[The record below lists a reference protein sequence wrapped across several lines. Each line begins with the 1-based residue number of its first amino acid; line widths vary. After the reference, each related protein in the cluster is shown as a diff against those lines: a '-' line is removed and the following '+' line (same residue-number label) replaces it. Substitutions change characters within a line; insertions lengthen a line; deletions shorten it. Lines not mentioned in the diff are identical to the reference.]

1 MPQGFLSIVLHSH
14 LPFVRHPEH
23 ERSMEEK
30 WFYEA
35 MLECYLPLL
44 NIMEKMKNDGINY
57 RLTISLSPTLMFMME
72 DYLLS
77 ERFSAYMENL
87 QKLARREEERTAGD
101 PAFHPLACMYRKY
114 FDEISTY
121 YHENCGRRPVQVYRN
136 LQEEGKLEV
145 ITTSATHGFLP
156 LLDVHRESVYAQ
168 VACAVDYYHELFG
181 EPPRGM
187 WLPECAYDHGI
198 EEILEEM
205 GVQYFITDTHGVLY
219 ASPRPKYGIYSPII
233 TENGVAVFG
242 RDAESSKQVWSSR
255 EGYPGDYN
263 YREFYRDIGYDLDFN
278 YINEHLHPPGFRSDT
293 GVKYYRITGE
303 SLDYKEPY
311 RPEVAANKAAE
322 HAGNF
327 MFNRE
332 KQVEFLSGLM
342 GRPPVIVAPYDSELL
357 GHWWFEG
364 PLWLDYLCRK
374 MDCDQDTIKLITP
387 GEYLDLGYP
396 LQVAT
401 PNPSSWGDKGY
412 YEVWL
417 NGKNDWT
424 YRHLHK
430 AAKDMIDI
438 ATKYPDAHG
447 LMERAITQAA
457 RELLLAQSSDWPFI
471 MTVGTMVEYARERI
485 NKHLLRFRNL
495 TEQIRGGN
503 INEEQLSM
511 LESIDNVFS
520 RLDYHNFQKL
530 DTTIPIETGQ
540 ILSPIK

>member
-23 ERSMEEK
+23 KHSMEEK

-44 NIMEKMKNDGINY
+44 NIMEKMQNDAINY

-72 DYLLS
+72 DELLS
-77 ERFSAYMENL
+77 ARFSKYMENL
-87 QKLARREEERTAGD
+87 QNLARREEVRTAGD
-101 PAFHPLACMYRKY
+101 NTFQPLASMYRKY
-114 FDEISTY
+114 FDEISAY
-121 YHENCGRRPVQVYRN
+121 YHENCQRRPVQVYRR
-136 LQEEGKLEV
+136 LQEDGLIEV
-145 ITTSATHGFLP
+145 ITTTATHGFLP
-156 LLDVHRESVYAQ
+156 LLDLQRESVHAQ
-168 VACAVDYYHELFG
+168 VASAVDYYQELFG
-181 EPPRGM
+181 DSPRGI
-187 WLPECAYDHGI
+187 WLPECAYNYGM
-198 EEILEEM
+198 EEILEEH
-205 GVQYFITDTHGVLY
+205 GIQYFISDTHGVLY

-255 EGYPGDYN
+255 EGYPGDYS
-263 YREFYRDIGYDLDFN
+263 YREFYRDIGYDLDFD

-293 GVKYYRITGE
+293 GIKYYRITGE
-303 SLDYKEPY
+303 SLEYKEPY
-311 RPEVAANKAAE
+311 RPDIAAEKAAE

-342 GRPPVIVAPYDSELL
+342 GRPPIVIAPYDSELL

-374 MDCDQDTIKLITP
+374 MDRDQDNIKLITP

-396 LQVAT
+396 LQVST
-401 PNPSSWGDKGY
+401 PNASSWGDKGY

-417 NGKNDWT
+417 NGKNDWL

-430 AAKDMIDI
+430 AAEDMIEV
-438 ATKYPDAHG
+438 ATKYPDANG
-447 LMERAITQAA
+447 LMERALKQAA

-471 MTVGTMVEYARERI
+471 MTVETMVQYAHERA
-485 NKHLLRFRNL
+485 NKHILRFRNL
-495 TEQIRGGN
+495 VEQIRDGN
-503 INEEQLSM
+503 INEEKLSM
-511 LESIDNVFS
+511 LESIDNVFP
-520 RLDYHNFQKL
+520 RLDYRLFQKME
-530 DTTIPIETGQ
+530 TTIPIEAEK
-540 ILSPIK
+540 ILSTIR